1 MKLIDDLR
9 GLDRNNVGGWPMPV
23 KLFFCAM
30 VFALLMALGW
40 YLMVKPK
47 QEELEGLVGNEQ
59 TLRVKFVEKQGRA
72 ANLEALALQLENMQK
87 MLREL
92 LRQLPNK
99 TEMPDLLVDISQ
111 TALGAG
117 ITTEIFQPGPEQVRP
132 EDYYAE
138 KPIALKLRGTY
149 HQFGN
154 FISGVAALPRV
165 VILTL
170 HDVSFLPVVPDGSTA
185 AAPAGAKRGDL
196 FLEGTVKTYR
206 YLEDD
211 EVAALA
217 PPPGTTPPPPPP
229 PPNGGQ

>member
-1 MKLIDDLR
+1 MKLIEDLR

-23 KLFFCAM
+23 KIFFCAM
-30 VFALLMALGW
+30 VFTLLLALGW

-47 QEELEGLVGNEQ
+47 QEELEGLVANEQ
-59 TLRVKFVEKQGRA
+59 TLRTQFVDRQGRA
-72 ANLEALALQLENMQK
+72 ANLEALTLQLENMQK

-99 TEMPDLLVDISQ
+99 TQMADLLVDISQ
-111 TALGAG
+111 TALASG
-117 ITTEIFQPGPEQVRP
+117 ITTEVFQPGPEQVRP

-138 KPIALKLRGTY
+138 KPISLKLRGTF

-170 HDVSFLPVVPDGSTA
+170 HDVSLT
-185 AAPAGAKRGDL
+185 PAVAGNSKPTPGMKPGEL

-211 EVAALA
+211 EVAALTPPA
-217 PPPGTTPPPPPP
+217 PGEAPPPPPP
-229 PPNGGQ
+229 PAGGH

>member
-23 KLFFCAM
+23 KLFFCVL
-30 VFALLMALGW
+30 VFVFLMALGW

-47 QEELEGLVGNEQ
+47 QEDLEGLVNTEQ
-59 TLRVKFVEKQGRA
+59 SLRTQFTDKQGRA
-72 ANLEALALQLENMQK
+72 SNLEALTAQLDNMQK

-117 ITTEIFQPGPEQVRP
+117 ITTDVFQPGPEQVRP

-138 KPIALKLRGTY
+138 KPITLKLRGSF

-170 HDVSFLPVVPDGSTA
+170 HDVSFKPVASSA
-185 AAPAGAKRGDL
+185 QLPAGSKKGEL

-217 PPPGTTPPPPPP
+217 PPPGTPGALPPKPQ
-229 PPNGGQ
+229 GAK

>member
-9 GLDRNNVGGWPMPV
+9 GLDRNNVGGWPMPI
-23 KLFFCAM
+23 KLFFCAL
-30 VFALLMALGW
+30 VFGVLMALGW
-40 YLMVKPK
+40 YLMIQPK
-47 QEELEGLVGNEQ
+47 QEELEGLVNNEQ
-59 TLRVKFVEKQGRA
+59 TLRTQFVEKQGRA
-72 ANLEALALQLENMQK
+72 ANLEALTEQLDNMQK

-99 TEMPDLLVDISQ
+99 TQMPDLLVDISQ
-111 TALGAG
+111 TALGSG
-117 ITTEIFQPGPEQVRP
+117 ITTEVFQPGPEQVRP

-138 KPIALKLRGTY
+138 KPIALKLRGSY

-154 FISGVAALPRV
+154 FISGVASLPRV

-170 HDVSFLPVVPDGSTA
+170 HDVSFLPVVPDGANT
-185 AAPAGAKRGDL
+185 PPPPGAKRGDL

-217 PPPGTTPPPPPP
+217 PPPGTEPPPPPP
-229 PPNGGQ
+229 PPAGAN

>member
-23 KLFFCAM
+23 KLFFCVL
-30 VFALLMALGW
+30 VFTLLLALGW
-40 YLMVKPK
+40 YLMIKPK
-47 QEELEGLVGNEQ
+47 QEDLDTLVNKEA
-59 TLRVKFVEKQGRA
+59 TLRTQFSEKQGRA
-72 ANLEALALQLENMQK
+72 ANLEALTLQLENMQK

-99 TEMPDLLVDISQ
+99 TQMPDLLVDISQ

-117 ITTEIFQPGPEQVRP
+117 ITTEVFQPGPEQVRP

-138 KPIALKLRGTY
+138 KPIALKLRGGF

-170 HDVSFLPVVPDGSTA
+170 HDVSFKPV
-185 AAPAGAKRGDL
+185 APAAGQGVSAKNRGEL
-196 FLEGTVKTYR
+196 YLEGTVKTYR

-217 PPPGTTPPPPPP
+217 APAPGAPPAVPPKPKKGP
-229 PPNGGQ
+229 

>member
-9 GLDRNNVGGWPMPV
+9 GLDRTNVGGWPMPV
-23 KLFFCAM
+23 KLFFCAL
-30 VFALLMALGW
+30 VFGLLMALGW
-40 YLMVKPK
+40 YLMVQPK
-47 QEELEGLVGNEQ
+47 QEELEGLVNNEQ
-59 TLRVKFVEKQGRA
+59 TLRTQFVEKQGRA
-72 ANLEALALQLENMQK
+72 ANLEALTEQLENMQK

-99 TEMPDLLVDISQ
+99 TQMPDLLVDISQ
-111 TALGAG
+111 TALGSG

-138 KPIALKLRGTY
+138 KPIALKLRGSY

-154 FISGVAALPRV
+154 FISGVASLPRV

-170 HDVSFLPVVPDGSTA
+170 HDVSFLPVVANGASNP
-185 AAPAGAKRGDL
+185 PPGAKRGDL

-229 PPNGGQ
+229 PAGGN

>member
-1 MKLIDDLR
+1 MKLIEDLR

-23 KLFFCAM
+23 KIFFCAM
-30 VFALLMALGW
+30 VFTLLLALGW

-47 QEELEGLVGNEQ
+47 QEDLEGLVGNEQ
-59 TLRVKFVEKQGRA
+59 TLRATFVDRQGRA
-72 ANLEALALQLENMQK
+72 ANLEALTLQLENMQK

-99 TEMPDLLVDISQ
+99 TQMPDLLVDISQ
-111 TALGAG
+111 TALASG
-117 ITTEIFQPGPEQVRP
+117 ITTEVFQPGPEQVRP

-138 KPIALKLRGTY
+138 KPISLKLRGTY

-170 HDVSFLPVVPDGSTA
+170 HDVSLTPAVASGSKPTA
-185 AAPAGAKRGDL
+185 GVKPGEL

-211 EVAALA
+211 EVAALT
-217 PPPGTTPPPPPP
+217 PPTPGTTPPPPPP
-229 PPNGGQ
+229 PPAGGH

>member
-9 GLDRNNVGGWPMPV
+9 GLDRNNIGGWPMPV
-23 KLFFCAM
+23 KLFFCA
-30 VFALLMALGW
+30 VVLGLLMALGW
-40 YLMVKPK
+40 YLLVQPK
-47 QEELEGLVGNEQ
+47 QEELEGLVNNEQ
-59 TLRVKFVEKQGRA
+59 TLRTQFVEKQGRA
-72 ANLEALALQLENMQK
+72 ANLEALTEQLENMQK

-111 TALGAG
+111 TALGTG

-138 KPIALKLRGTY
+138 KPILLKLRGSY

-154 FISGVAALPRV
+154 FISGVASLPRV

-170 HDVSFLPVVPDGSTA
+170 HDVSFLPVVATA
-185 AAPAGAKRGDL
+185 ASNAPAGAKRGDL

-229 PPNGGQ
+229 PAGAK

>member
-23 KLFFCAM
+23 KLFFCAL
-30 VFALLMALGW
+30 VFSALLALGW
-40 YLMVKPK
+40 WLMVKPQ
-47 QEELEGLVGNEQ
+47 QEDLENLVNTEQ
-59 TLRVKFVEKQGRA
+59 TLRTQFTEKQGRA
-72 ANLEALALQLENMQK
+72 ANLEALTEQLDNMQK

-117 ITTEIFQPGPEQVRP
+117 ITTDIFQPGPEQVRP

-138 KPIALKLRGTY
+138 KPISLKLRGNY

-170 HDVSFLPVVPDGSTA
+170 HDVSFKPVA
-185 AAPAGAKRGDL
+185 AATGAQAPAAGKKGEL
-196 FLEGTVKTYR
+196 YLEGTVKTYR

-217 PPPGTTPPPPPP
+217 PPPGTPGALPPKP
-229 PPNGGQ
+229 GAQ

>member
-9 GLDRNNVGGWPMPV
+9 GLDRNNVGGWSMPV
-23 KLFFCAM
+23 KLFFCVM
-30 VFALLMALGW
+30 LFAFILALGW

-47 QEELEGLVGNEQ
+47 QEDLESLVNTEQ
-59 TLRVKFVEKQGRA
+59 TLRTQFTDKQGRS
-72 ANLEALALQLENMQK
+72 ANLEALTEQLDNMQK

-99 TEMPDLLVDISQ
+99 TQMPDLLVDISQ

-117 ITTEIFQPGPEQVRP
+117 ITTDIFQPGPEQVKP

-138 KPIALKLRGTY
+138 KPIALKLRGNY

-170 HDVSFLPVVPDGSTA
+170 HDVSFRPVA
-185 AAPAGAKRGDL
+185 ATTGAVPAGTKRGEL
-196 FLEGTVKTYR
+196 YLEGTVKTYR

-217 PPPGTTPPPPPP
+217 PPPGTPGAIPPKPQ
-229 PPNGGQ
+229 GGN

>member
-23 KLFFCAM
+23 KIFFCAM
-30 VFALLMALGW
+30 VFTLLLALGW

-47 QEELEGLVGNEQ
+47 QEDLEGLVGNEQ
-59 TLRVKFVEKQGRA
+59 TLRTEFLDRQGRA
-72 ANLEALALQLENMQK
+72 SNLEALTLQLENMQK

-99 TEMPDLLVDISQ
+99 TQMPDLLVDISQ
-111 TALGAG
+111 TALASG
-117 ITTEIFQPGPEQVRP
+117 ITTEVFQPGPEQVRP

-138 KPIALKLRGTY
+138 KPISLKLRGTY

-170 HDVSFLPVVPDGSTA
+170 HDVSLTPAVAAGSKSTQ
-185 AAPAGAKRGDL
+185 GVKQGEL

-211 EVAALA
+211 EVAALT
-217 PPPGTTPPPPPP
+217 PPTPGTLPPPPPP
-229 PPNGGQ
+229 PPAGGH

>member
-23 KLFFCAM
+23 KIFFCAM
-30 VFALLMALGW
+30 VFGLLLALGW

-47 QEELEGLVGNEQ
+47 QEELEGLVGNEK
-59 TLRVKFVEKQGRA
+59 TLRDQFVEKQGRA
-72 ANLEALALQLENMQK
+72 ANLEALTLQLENMQK

-99 TEMPDLLVDISQ
+99 TQMPDLLVDISQ
-111 TALGAG
+111 TALASG
-117 ITTEIFQPGPEQVRP
+117 ITTEVFQPGPEQVRP

-138 KPIALKLRGTY
+138 KPISLKLRGTY

-170 HDVSFLPVVPDGSTA
+170 HDVSLT
-185 AAPAGAKRGDL
+185 PAVAEGASRPPGGAKPGDL
-196 FLEGTVKTYR
+196 YLEGTVKTYR

-211 EVAALA
+211 EVAALS
-217 PPPGTTPPPPPP
+217 PPDPTAPPPPPP
-229 PPNGGQ
+229 PAGGN

>member
-9 GLDRNNVGGWPMPV
+9 GLDRNNIGGWPMPV

-30 VFALLMALGW
+30 VFGLLMALGW
-40 YLMVKPK
+40 YLMVQPK
-47 QEELEGLVGNEQ
+47 QEELEGLVNNEQ
-59 TLRVKFVEKQGRA
+59 TLRAKFVEKQGRA
-72 ANLEALALQLENMQK
+72 ANLEALTEQLDNMQK

-99 TEMPDLLVDISQ
+99 TQMPDLLVDISQ
-111 TALGAG
+111 TALGSG

-138 KPIALKLRGTY
+138 KPIALKLRGSY

-154 FISGVAALPRV
+154 FISGVASLPRV

-170 HDVSFLPVVPDGSTA
+170 HDVSFLPVA
-185 AAPAGAKRGDL
+185 ANGASNPPPGAKRGDL

-217 PPPGTTPPPPPP
+217 PPPGTPPPPPP
-229 PPNGGQ
+229 PPPAGGG

>member
-23 KLFFCAM
+23 KIFFCAM
-30 VFALLMALGW
+30 VFTLLLALGW

-47 QEELEGLVGNEQ
+47 QEELEGLVANEQ
-59 TLRVKFVEKQGRA
+59 TLRTQFVDRQGRA
-72 ANLEALALQLENMQK
+72 A
-87 MLREL
+87 
-92 LRQLPNK
+92 
-99 TEMPDLLVDISQ
+99 
-111 TALGAG
+111 
-117 ITTEIFQPGPEQVRP
+117 
-132 EDYYAE
+132 YYAE
-138 KPIALKLRGTY
+138 KPISLKLRGTY

-170 HDVSFLPVVPDGSTA
+170 HDVSLTPAVAAGSKSTQ
-185 AAPAGAKRGDL
+185 GVKQGEL

-211 EVAALA
+211 EVAALT
-217 PPPGTTPPPPPP
+217 PPTPGTPPPPPP
-229 PPNGGQ
+229 PPAGGH

>member
-30 VFALLMALGW
+30 LFGVLLALGW

-47 QEELEGLVGNEQ
+47 QEELEGLVNNER
-59 TLRVKFVEKQGRA
+59 TLRTSFVEKQGRA
-72 ANLEALALQLENMQK
+72 ANLEPLTEQLENMQK

-117 ITTEIFQPGPEQVRP
+117 ITTEVFQPGPEQIRP

-138 KPIALKLRGTY
+138 KPISLKLRGSY

-154 FISGVAALPRV
+154 FISGVASLPRV

-170 HDVSFLPVVPDGSTA
+170 HDVSFLPVIREGASAPVP
-185 AAPAGAKRGDL
+185 PGAKRDDL

-217 PPPGTTPPPPPP
+217 PAPGTEVPASPTPA
-229 PPNGGQ
+229 GGK

>member
-9 GLDRNNVGGWPMPV
+9 GLDRNNVGGWPTPV
-23 KLFFCAM
+23 KVFFCA
-30 VFALLMALGW
+30 LLISVLIGLGW
-40 YLMVKPK
+40 YLMVQPK
-47 QEELEGLVGNEQ
+47 QEELEGLVNNEQ
-59 TLRVKFVEKQGRA
+59 TLRTQFVKKQGEA
-72 ANLEALALQLENMQK
+72 ANLEALTLQLDNMQK

-92 LRQLPNK
+92 LRQLPNR

-117 ITTEIFQPGPEQVRP
+117 ITQEIFQPGPEQIRP

-170 HDVSFLPVVPDGSTA
+170 HDVSFLPVAAGGSKN
-185 AAPAGAKRGDL
+185 APAAGAKRGDL

-217 PPPGTTPPPPPP
+217 PPPGTQPPPPPP
-229 PPNGGQ
+229 PAGGN